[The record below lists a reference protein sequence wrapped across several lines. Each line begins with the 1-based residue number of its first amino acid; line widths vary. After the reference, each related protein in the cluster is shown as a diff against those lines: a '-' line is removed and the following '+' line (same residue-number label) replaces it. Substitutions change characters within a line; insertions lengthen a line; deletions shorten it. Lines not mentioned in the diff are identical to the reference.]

1 MKISSTY
8 KPRPIRC
15 LGLLQHAEWI
25 LKVYSI
31 SYQHERIRNDELILV
46 KSHLNTWL
54 SKSQAY
60 PLESYHLAT
69 LILHE
74 AKEGVFANINWW
86 IGENML
92 QNFVYLK
99 KVNDHN
105 YKLYSED
112 GMATCVWE
120 MAIWWHE
127 RNSWVKYILMQN
139 EKPNVDEY
147 LKDQLNIDI

>member
-1 MKISSTY
+1 M
-8 KPRPIRC
+8 
-15 LGLLQHAEWI
+15 
-25 LKVYSI
+25 
-31 SYQHERIRNDELILV
+31 
-46 KSHLNTWL
+46 
-54 SKSQAY
+54 
-60 PLESYHLAT
+60 AT

-99 KVNDHN
+99 KINDHN
-105 YKLYSED
+105 FKLYSEG